1 MPQYGVLYG
10 KLNALRSDFFLPSD
24 LKKLEEISEYEQMVA
39 YLSSRGM
46 LPAEAESLPRM
57 VERGLK
63 ERLLA
68 KVRNFRFYLP
78 GKESELFEYFLYK
91 YDIYN
96 LKILLALH
104 FSKHDRDV
112 AQFVFPETPLFD
124 KYAFLVDRES
134 FVDKDMLLAF
144 SGTKIFPFL
153 MHTYRNYKEK
163 GDLFFLD
170 TVLEDE
176 YYQSLLKLVEEVRDR
191 DLLRMVEY
199 VLFVHDVIWGMRMHF
214 VYKMSK
220 EEIFY
225 YLVLPLP
232 SISADKII
240 GLFAVERVEEF
251 VGRLKEV
258 LSKSL
263 SLQVREDTGDLEEIK
278 QALRAGLMEF
288 LWKNSLR
295 LKPGSLSGIVA
306 WIFYQEMAIERCAS
320 LLYDSFMRTGEVEL
334 GEKSVLGR

>member
-1 MPQYGVLYG
+1 MSQYGVLYG

-24 LKKLEEISEYEQMVA
+24 LKKLEEIAEYDQMLA
-39 YLSSRGM
+39 YLSTRGM
-46 LPAEAESLPRM
+46 VPPEAETLPRM
-57 VERGLK
+57 VERRLK
-63 ERLLA
+63 ERLLG
-68 KVRNFRFYLP
+68 KIKNFQFYLP
-78 GKESELFEYFLYK
+78 GKEADLFEYFLYK

-104 FSKHDRDV
+104 FSKHDREV

-124 KYAFLVDRES
+124 KYAFLMDRES

-176 YYQSLLKLVEEVRDR
+176 YYQSLLRLVEGVRDR

-199 VLFVHDVIWGMRMHF
+199 VLLVHDVIWGMRMHF
-214 VYKMSK
+214 VYKMGK

-232 SISADKII
+232 GISTDKII

-251 VGRLKEV
+251 VGRLKDV
-258 LSKSL
+258 LFKFL
-263 SLQVREDTGDLEEIK
+263 PLEIKEEAKDLEQIKEALQV
-278 QALRAGLMEF
+278 GLMGF
-288 LWKNSLR
+288 LWRNSLG
-295 LKPGSLSGIVA
+295 LKPSSLSGIVA

-320 LLYDSFMRTGEVEL
+320 LLYDRFIGRREVFSGEEPIL
-334 GEKSVLGR
+334 TR